1 MVFGGISKHSR
12 EPIRPVSRRGA
23 MPSRSIPRPLVAR
36 SVSLVVGALLAV
48 ACSGPAPSPAVT
60 GGPPTTSPSG
70 DPSQPEPSAPIAGE
84 IEHRTGVTDV
94 VLRFSYGGGFVP
106 IEYMASQAPGFTL
119 FGNGVVVFQRAAAA
133 APPPDANGV
142 VKEIPWRT
150 AKLDEGQI
158 RDLLAFALGQGG
170 LGIAR
175 ASYPS
180 TGVADAGDTIFTI
193 HAGGVDKTVT
203 IDALGMVDQPEPD
216 SAARAAF
223 NRLAER
229 LRDFDQGGSISSDV
243 YQADRYRGILSERAA
258 AGNGA
263 IAWPW
268 PAVKPAEF
276 VPGANGSGEPI
287 APHRAMSLEEVA
299 ALKLTGIEGGVQ
311 GLALL
316 GPDGKAYTLAL
327 RPLLVDEAS

>member
-1 MVFGGISKHSR
+1 
-12 EPIRPVSRRGA
+12 
-23 MPSRSIPRPLVAR
+23 MPSRTVPHPLVAR
-36 SVSLVVGALLAV
+36 SISLVFAALVAV
-48 ACSGPAPSPAVT
+48 ACSGPAPSPVAT
-60 GGPPTTSPSG
+60 GVPSSTSPSAG
-70 DPSQPEPSAPIAGE
+70 PSKAEPSAPTVGE
-84 IEHRTGVTDV
+84 IEHRTGAADV

-106 IEYMASQAPGFTL
+106 IEYLASQGPGFTL
-119 FGNGVVVFQRAAAA
+119 FGNGVVVFQRAATA

-142 VKEIPWRT
+142 VKAIPWRT
-150 AKLDEGQI
+150 AKLDESQVQ
-158 RDLLAFALGQGG
+158 DLLAFALGQGG

-175 ASYPS
+175 DSYPS

-203 IDALGMVDQPEPD
+203 INALGIDLQPGPA

-229 LRDFDQGGSISSDV
+229 LRDFDRGGSIGSDV
-243 YQADRYRGILSERAA
+243 YQADRYRGILGERAA

-263 IAWPW
+263 FAWPW
-268 PAVKPAEF
+268 PAVKPADF

-287 APHRAMSLEEVA
+287 APHRAMSLDEVA
-299 ALKLTGIEGGVQ
+299 ALDLTGIEGGLQ
-311 GLALL
+311 GLTLL

-327 RPLLVDEAS
+327 RPLLPDEPS